1 MPSPRQDIRGGYCG
15 KQSDRELVFMDIRM
29 VYTNVDGVV
38 GVAEVVGTSFTS
50 AQCPQQ
56 QTSAVTHIGSMYAEF
71 GEEF

>member
-38 GVAEVVGTSFTS
+38 GAITRSVLVAAAMVLDPLSLFGRKLEV
-50 AQCPQQ
+50 
-56 QTSAVTHIGSMYAEF
+56 
-71 GEEF
+71 